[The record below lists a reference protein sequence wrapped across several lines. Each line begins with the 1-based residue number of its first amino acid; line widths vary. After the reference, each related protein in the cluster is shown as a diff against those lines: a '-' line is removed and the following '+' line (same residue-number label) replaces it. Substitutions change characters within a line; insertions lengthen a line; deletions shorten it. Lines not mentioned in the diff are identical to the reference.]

1 MKSGAEEEKINKKLV
16 GGWTTNPI
24 ERYAYAH
31 QIGKNIPRGLIKLE
45 KKHPRELIKLE
56 KKHPQKNGVK
66 NSKNIWVAPR

>member
-31 QIGKNIPRGLIKLE
+31 QIGKKIPRG
-45 KKHPRELIKLE
+45 LIKLE